1 MVGGRWP
8 MVDGRCWVWRH
19 AHDISVMSR
28 RSKALGRWQAVKET
42 AGRRQGAGGRIR
54 ISHFEGDPKDL

>member
-1 MVGGRWP
+1 MAW
-8 MVDGRCWVWRH
+8 H
-19 AHDISVMSR
+19 AHDISIMSR